1 MQPTNPSQRRLLAA
15 WLLGALAQAQTP
27 LAQAQAQA
35 IYGGLQT
42 PEPDEPEGD
51 LLDQSPD
58 TLRRLFTQAGRSLHA
73 RGSAPGRV
81 MLAIHF
87 GNGSA
92 EVDQAIRN
100 KLALP
105 AAALLDAPHRQLRL
119 RIEGHANATGPS
131 ALNRRLTLQRAGT
144 VRASL
149 QDHGVPGHR
158 LEIEGLGF
166 DQPLPGRHARD
177 PVNRRVELWVIK
189 S

>member
-1 MQPTNPSQRRLLAA
+1 MPPNPTQRRLLAT
-15 WLLGALAQAQTP
+15 WLLGALAQAP
-27 LAQAQAQA
+27 AAQAQA
-35 IYGGLQT
+35 IFGGLQT

-51 LLDQSPD
+51 LLDQSPAA
-58 TLRRLFTQAGRSLHA
+58 LRRLFTEAGHSLHA

-81 MLAIHF
+81 KLAIHF

-92 EVDQAIRN
+92 EVEQAMRN

-105 AAALLDAPHRQLRL
+105 AAALLDGPLRQLRL

-144 VRASL
+144 VRAIL

-158 LEIEGLGF
+158 LAVEGLGF
-166 DQPLPGRHARD
+166 EQPLPGRHPQD
-177 PVNRRVELWVIK
+177 PVNRRVELWVIE